1 MYEHIDYTKIPQHMR
16 ESVYKYINE
25 GVPPGT
31 FLRAVLENDLVNAFV
46 FADDINKKVLNDWV
60 SFVWW
65 DLPVESW
72 GSREKVNLWMKR
84 RQHEFSLRNTDTAI
98 EDRAREE

>member
-16 ESVYKYINE
+16 DTVYRYINE
-25 GVPPGT
+25 GVPPGD
-31 FLRAVLENDLVNAFV
+31 FLRAVLENDLVEAFAT
-46 FADDINKKVLNDWV
+46 ADNTNKKVLNDWV
-60 SFVWW
+60 SFIWW